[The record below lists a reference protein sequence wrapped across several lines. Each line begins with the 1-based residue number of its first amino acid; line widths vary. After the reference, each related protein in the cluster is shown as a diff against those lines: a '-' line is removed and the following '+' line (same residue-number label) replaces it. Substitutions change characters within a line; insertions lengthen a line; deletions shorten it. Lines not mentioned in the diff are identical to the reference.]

1 MRRAGTY
8 TVSQI
13 QQPGGSTTPVS
24 EGISHVR
31 GLRTSAVIAGVAAVT
46 LALSA
51 CGSKSNGGGNTA
63 ANTGPSQPAG
73 GNSSSATSSSS
84 STTAGSGKTI
94 NACMVLDTGGVDDK
108 SFNQSSYAGMQ
119 AAAKANPNIKI
130 SYVPSNS
137 GNDYTPNLR
146 NETSKGCNPV
156 IAVGGLMEANVKAIA
171 KANPKVHYAE
181 VDAPSQ
187 GKNSYGIQFNTAQG
201 AFLGGYLAAGMSKTG
216 KVATWG
222 GLNIA
227 PVTIYMDGFW
237 EGVQYYNKQNNKNV
251 QVLGWDEKNPKS
263 GTFSQSFTDQNKGKQ
278 ISQTFINQG
287 ADIIFPVA
295 GGAGLGAGAAAQ
307 ASQGHA
313 NVIWVDTDGCVSAA
327 QYCKYFLTS
336 VTKGLTTSVQT
347 YLNTVASGTFPSG
360 SYVGTLK
367 NGGTGLAPFHDFD
380 SQVPSDLKSQLAKV
394 KAGIE
399 SGSIKIT
406 SPSQPQG

>member
-1 MRRAGTY
+1 M
-8 TVSQI
+8 
-13 QQPGGSTTPVS
+13 
-24 EGISHVR
+24 R
-31 GLRTSAVIAGVAAVT
+31 GLRTSAVIAGVATVALT
-46 LALSA
+46 LSA
-51 CGSKSNGGGNTA
+51 CGSKSNGGSNSSA
-63 ANTGPSQPAG
+63 PAG
-73 GNSSSATSSSS
+73 GGGSSSTQQTSSSS
-84 STTAGSGKTI
+84 SSTATGKTI

-108 SFNQSSYAGMQ
+108 SFNQSSYAGMT

-130 SYVPSNS
+130 GYVPSNS

-146 NETSKGCNPV
+146 NETSKGCDPI

-187 GKNSYGIQFNTAQG
+187 GANSYGIQFNTAQG

-222 GLNIA
+222 GLNIP

-237 EGVQYYNKQNNKNV
+237 EGVQYYNQKNHKNV
-251 QVLGWDEKNPKS
+251 QVLGWTEKNQK
-263 GTFSQSFTDQNKGKQ
+263 GGEFSQSFTDQNKGKQ
-278 ISQTFINQG
+278 ISQTLINQG

-307 ASQGHA
+307 ASGGHA

-327 QYCKYFLTS
+327 QYCKYFVTS

-347 YLNTVASGTFPSG
+347 YLNQVAAGKFPSG

-380 SQVPSDLKSQLAKV
+380 SQVPSSLKSQLAQV
-394 KAGIE
+394 KSGIE

-406 SPSQPQG
+406 SPSQPTS